1 MAIAIDR
8 RLIRGMGNFDKS
20 SGTISKKDSD
30 DLTLAHIFQSGH
42 HEDIESRCYGLSAE
56 SLLGTSESTLTDWP
70 GQDIYDAKS
79 QFAITPTPTSGC
91 LFRPY
96 NRWRRTARKLA
107 SLYISTPT
115 VIGGRDLD
123 PNSGSEVASWT

>member
-56 SLLGTSESTLTDWP
+56 SLLGTSESTL
-70 GQDIYDAKS
+70 Y
-79 QFAITPTPTSGC
+79 
-91 LFRPY
+91 LFRQVSHA
-96 NRWRRTARKLA
+96 WHKFFQRRRF
-107 SLYISTPT
+107 YI
-115 VIGGRDLD
+115 
-123 PNSGSEVASWT
+123 